1 MTCRR
6 SERLIV
12 RAQDGLLAAPDR
24 ESLEAHLRQCP
35 RCRQLSEDYR
45 SLFQALA
52 PAGAPPPR
60 AFAWERLRAK
70 IEEREAEALRPEYQ
84 RWALKVIPAAV
95 ALALLIGS
103 ASLLFSPGPASEY
116 TASEELLLRDTN
128 PLIEARSI
136 LEQKRLEDKNMM
148 LIFAS
153 NEGGLSER
161 R

>member
-6 SERLIV
+6 SERLMG
-12 RAQDGLLAAPDR
+12 RAQDGLLNAPDR
-24 ESLEAHLRQCP
+24 EYLEAHLGQCP
-35 RCRQLSEDYR
+35 RCRRMSEEYR
-45 SLFQALA
+45 SLFQALV
-52 PAGAPPPR
+52 PPGAPPPR

-70 IEEREAEALRPEYQ
+70 IEGREAEALRPEYQ

-103 ASLLFSPGPASEY
+103 ASLLFSPRPASEY
-116 TASEELLLRDTN
+116 TPSEELLLRDTN
-128 PLIEARSI
+128 PLVEARSI